1 VHTRLAVLSLALA
14 ATGCNK
20 NKHASEPPELDP
32 GEHLLLTPRGDPEA
46 LLGRTVQESDSGG
59 LVISDERP
67 PGCEVQVRRVP
78 ESWHR
83 SYQQDVG
90 RVAHVGTGDTPIG
103 SLQAQF
109 GKSLRVEA
117 EIENVE
123 VLHAD
128 LRGCPGKV
136 VNAVK
141 VGTGKREIKAQEE
154 AKADIKV
161 KVKGVPVG
169 AGGGKWRNVARGH
182 EWSVPQAWAFSVRE
196 VEEAGQIRLDLVMPS
211 KLQDGEQFAV
221 RVLTSKQV
229 WVVAGFV
236 REDGTAGILV
246 PRTQH
251 PRPVITSGSG
261 LDLTL
266 QAQCAVPD
274 KPSREKFVVFAFAEE
289 GDFDMFKP
297 PQGEIGEAE
306 AAAYFSELPKRLE
319 AIPSRRWSTTSV
331 HVLVE
336 PIAGG
341 TVMTPR

>member
-1 VHTRLAVLSLALA
+1 VRTRLFWLSLVVA
-14 ATGCNK
+14 ASAWAGCDK

-46 LLGRTVQESDSGG
+46 LLGRTVTESPEGG
-59 LVISDERP
+59 LLISDERP
-67 PGCEVQVRRVP
+67 PGCEVAVRRVP

-83 SYQQDVG
+83 NYQQDVG
-90 RVAHVGTGDTPIG
+90 RAAHVGTGDTPIG
-103 SLQAQF
+103 SLQAQY
-109 GKSLRVEA
+109 GKSLRIEA
-117 EIENVE
+117 EIDNVE

-128 LRGCPGKV
+128 LRGCEGRV
-136 VNAVK
+136 VSAVK

-196 VEEAGQIRLDLVMPS
+196 TADPGQIRVDLVMPS
-211 KLQDGEQFAV
+211 KLRDGEQFSV

-266 QAQCAVPD
+266 QARLPAPE
-274 KPSREKFVVFAFAEE
+274 KPSREKFVVYAFSEE

-297 PQGEIGEAE
+297 PQGELGEAE
-306 AAAYFSELPKRLE
+306 AAAYFAELPKRLE
-319 AIPSRRWSTTSV
+319 AIPSRRWSTTAV
-331 HVLVE
+331 HLLVE
-336 PIAGG
+336 PIVAGS
-341 TVMTPR
+341 P